1 MSQYT
6 TGELA
11 KECGIT
17 VRTVQF
23 YDQKGILV
31 PSALTEGGRRL
42 YSGEDLKKMKIICF
56 LRDTGLSLD
65 TIRQLLQEENPG
77 SVISV
82 LLAQQEQLLQEEI
95 GERREKL
102 DRLADLKKGLKND
115 PSFSLE
121 TIGDIANV
129 MEGKKKLN
137 AVRRNLVLAAV
148 PLGILQ
154 WASILLWIFKGIWWP
169 FAVWVI
175 LLIPFMIWGI
185 RYHYRNT
192 AFICPQCHEVFRPSV
207 REVFFAKHT
216 PRTRKLTCTKCGR
229 RGFCVET
236 YAGDLDGSTAP

>member
-1 MSQYT
+1 MPQYT

-11 KECGIT
+11 KECGVT

-65 TIRQLLQEENPG
+65 TIGQLLREEDPG
-77 SVISV
+77 GVISV

-102 DRLADLKKGLKND
+102 DRLTELKKGLKD
-115 PSFSLE
+115 TAPFSLE
-121 TIGDIANV
+121 TIGDIANT
-129 MEGKKKLN
+129 MESKKKLT
-137 AVRRNLVLAAV
+137 AVHRNMILPAI

-154 WASILLWIFKGIWWP
+154 WAAILLWIFKGIWWP
-169 FAVWVI
+169 FIAWVV
-175 LLIPFMIWGI
+175 LVIPFGFWAT
-185 RYHYRNT
+185 RYYYRKT
-192 AFICPQCHEVFRPSV
+192 AYICPQCHEVFRPTMK
-207 REVFFAKHT
+207 EMIFANHT
-216 PRTRKLTCTKCGR
+216 PKTRKLTCTKCGHH
-229 RGFCVET
+229 GFCVET
-236 YAGDLDGSTAP
+236 YGGDIK